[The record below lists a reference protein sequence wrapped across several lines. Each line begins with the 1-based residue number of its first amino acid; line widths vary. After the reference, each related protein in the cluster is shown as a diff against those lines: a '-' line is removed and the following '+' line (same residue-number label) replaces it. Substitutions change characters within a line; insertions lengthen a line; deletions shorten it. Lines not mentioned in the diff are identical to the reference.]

1 MSGEGGGE
9 GGAEGGEA
17 SDAGVESGTEG
28 VEAASDVGVEAAE
41 TAENAYVTEVP
52 ADAPEAFWNHME
64 SPDLARY
71 EANAAPETDE
81 EREARL
87 RREAG
92 AAARGLLTSQMVA
105 SARATRSGDGGQP
118 GAPR

>member
-52 ADAPEAFWNHME
+52 HGRPGGVLEPHGI
-64 SPDLARY
+64 
-71 EANAAPETDE
+71 
-81 EREARL
+81 
-87 RREAG
+87 AG
-92 AAARGLLTSQMVA
+92 PRPVRGQ
-105 SARATRSGDGGQP
+105 RRSGD
-118 GAPR
+118 R

>member
-1 MSGEGGGE
+1 MSGE

-17 SDAGVESGTEG
+17 ADAGVESAIED
-28 VEAASDVGVEAAE
+28 VEAPPEAAE
-41 TAENAYVTEVP
+41 TAENTYVTEVP
-52 ADAPEAFWNHME
+52 ADDPEAFWHHME
-64 SPDLARY
+64 TPDPALY
-71 EANAAPETDE
+71 EANATPETDE

-92 AAARGLLTSQMVA
+92 AAARGLLTHQLVTR
-105 SARATRSGDGGQP
+105 AREAGSDDGGQP

>member
-1 MSGEGGGE
+1 MSGE

-17 SDAGVESGTEG
+17 ASDVGVGVESGTEG
-28 VEAASDVGVEAAE
+28 MEAASDVGVEAAE

-52 ADAPEAFWNHME
+52 ADDPEAFGRRME
-64 SPDLARY
+64 APDPALY
-71 EANAAPETDE
+71 EANATPETDE

-92 AAARGLLTSQMVA
+92 AAARGLLTSQIVA
-105 SARATRSGDGGQP
+105 SARATRGGDGGQP
-118 GAPR
+118 GASR